1 MHISVDVSKIL
12 TRQYQNANTETDTP
26 IAKLTRLGRVWR
38 PYLKACVTMRIG
50 KKLRGASPVLFRVP
64 FS

>member
-1 MHISVDVSKIL
+1 MHVSVDVSKIL

-38 PYLKACVTMRIG
+38 PYLKACLGR
-50 KKLRGASPVLFRVP
+50 
-64 FS
+64 

>member
-38 PYLKACVTMRIG
+38 PYLKAC
-50 KKLRGASPVLFRVP
+50 PP
-64 FS
+64 